1 MTKRVCNLCGEDFD
15 GWDEQEGF
23 GFNHRMGYGSSYDG
37 MLVDLDLCCNCMD
50 RLLDHLIPKCKINPV
65 VEDSCFR

>member
-23 GFNHRMGYGSSYDG
+23 GLVHKMGYGSEYDG
-37 MLVDLDLCCNCMD
+37 ELVEIDLCCDCFD
-50 RLLDHLIPKCKINPV
+50 KLLKHLIPKCKISPI
-65 VEDSCFR
+65 VEDSLFG